1 MVLYGLSWVPLIA
14 YMFII
19 AVLSATVPTAG
30 VITVAVLLVMDF
42 ICFVAIVSGRVKD
55 ARVVVVAL
63 TLTRMVSVVFGDMYF
78 MIGHSIV
85 YLCLTLMYAKYTIDR
100 FLPLRTNESE
110 QRDMMEGA
118 LCARWCVRFDRDFCV
133 CRIG

>member
-1 MVLYGLSWVPLIA
+1 MFEIFSSVLNHLYF
-14 YMFII
+14 Y
-19 AVLSATVPTAG
+19 VLSYSLHVHLAG
-30 VITVAVLLVMDF
+30 WPHT
-42 ICFVAIVSGRVKD
+42 SRD
-55 ARVVVVAL
+55 ARVVVLAL

-100 FLPLRTNESE
+100 FLPLRSNESE

-118 LCARWCVRFDRDFCV
+118 FAVR
-133 CRIG
+133 